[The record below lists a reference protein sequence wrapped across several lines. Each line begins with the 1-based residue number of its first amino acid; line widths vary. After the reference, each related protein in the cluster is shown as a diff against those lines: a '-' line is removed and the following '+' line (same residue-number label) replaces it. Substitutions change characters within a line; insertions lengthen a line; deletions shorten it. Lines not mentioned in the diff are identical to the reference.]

1 MKTTK
6 LLTPVLAGF
15 LFVAATTVA
24 QDQGN
29 SAKKKQALPPKS
41 SIQVPEDKDRPKPTT
56 EKEKQAEEK
65 RLLSLAKITPDE
77 AKAVGMAAYDGIF
90 KYVKIH
96 NYGGN
101 LAYEVEFKDGLE
113 LIIDAGNKAILQIRI
128 EKGSAMDKA
137 RSEAG
142 K

>member
-1 MKTTK
+1 MKATHG
-6 LLTPVLAGF
+6 LMGVMV
-15 LFVAATTVA
+15 LFVVGTVVTTA
-24 QDQGN
+24 QAQGEQKRP
-29 SAKKKQALPPKS
+29 AVPFKS
-41 SIQVPEDKDRPKPTT
+41 SIQVPDDKNRPKPATDE
-56 EKEKQAEEK
+56 EKKAEER
-65 RLLSLAKITPDE
+65 RLLALARVTPE
-77 AKAVGMAAYDGIF
+77 AAKAAGLAAYDGVF

-96 NYGGN
+96 NYDSN

-137 RSEAG
+137 RKEAG

>member
-6 LLTPVLAGF
+6 TPLVVLAGLF
-15 LFVAATTVA
+15 LGATVAAA
-24 QDQGN
+24 QAPGEGAQ
-29 SAKKKQALPPKS
+29 KPALPFKS
-41 SIQVPEDKDRPKPTT
+41 SIQVPDDKDRAKPVT
-56 EKEKQAEEK
+56 EEEKKAEER
-65 RLLSLAKITPDE
+65 RLLALAKVTPEE
-77 AKAVGMAAYDGIF
+77 AKAAGMAAYDGAF

-113 LIIDAGNKAILQIRI
+113 LILDAGNKAILQIRV
-128 EKGSAMDKA
+128 EKGSALDRVRK
-137 RSEAG
+137 EAG

>member
-1 MKTTK
+1 
-6 LLTPVLAGF
+6 
-15 LFVAATTVA
+15 
-24 QDQGN
+24 
-29 SAKKKQALPPKS
+29 
-41 SIQVPEDKDRPKPTT
+41 
-56 EKEKQAEEK
+56 
-65 RLLSLAKITPDE
+65 
-77 AKAVGMAAYDGIF
+77 MAAYDRIF

>member
-1 MKTTK
+1 MRSTLFIIASLVGFPIVTSFAQAKDD
-6 LLTPVLAGF
+6 PVRKP
-15 LFVAATTVA
+15 
-24 QDQGN
+24 
-29 SAKKKQALPPKS
+29 SLPFKS

-56 EKEKQAEEK
+56 KEEIEAEER
-65 RLLSLAKITPDE
+65 RLLKLAKITPDE
-77 AKAVGMAAYDGIF
+77 AKATGTAAYDGVF

-96 NYGGN
+96 NYDGN

-128 EKGSAMDKA
+128 ERGSAMDKA
-137 RSEAG
+137 RKSVA